1 MTLVFPKL
9 PDPSIID
16 ESTFEEIFDRKLGDF
31 RANYPEFTNT
41 LEGDPIYE
49 LLQDSAYDE
58 LNLRKRINHAY
69 IQTLLA
75 HATGT
80 NLDNLVANVGLTR
93 QVKEEATFDDDG
105 VELTPEVLETDEA
118 LRLRGY
124 LIWHS
129 LSPGSF
135 GHYKTHALN
144 ASAQVKDAFPK
155 NTADGE
161 VTVYIQSEG
170 EDGGVPSA
178 SLLTTVRD
186 YMNALRRRTLCDT
199 LVVEG
204 ITTVDYTIEATIT
217 VEQELDQS
225 TILEQVREAAEDF
238 AEEVA
243 VINQDIPLSRF
254 YAVLSPVGVAGVTLT
269 SPTADITTTDS
280 QVPYA
285 TAITITAA

>member
-16 ESTFEEIFDRKLGDF
+16 QSTFEEIFDRKLGDF
-31 RANYPEFTNT
+31 RANYPEFTNI
-41 LEGDPIYE
+41 LEGDPLYE
-49 LLQDSAYDE
+49 LLEASAYDE

-69 IQTLLA
+69 TQTLLSL
-75 HATGT
+75 ATGA
-80 NLDNLVANVGLTR
+80 NLDNVVSVFGLTR

-105 VELTPEVLETDEA
+105 VELTPEVLETDES

-144 ASAQVKDAFPK
+144 ASPQIKDAFPK

-170 EDGGVPSA
+170 TGGGVPA
-178 SLLTTVRD
+178 AALLTAVRN
-186 YMNALRRRTLCDT
+186 YMNALNRRTLCDT
-199 LVVEG
+199 LVVAG
-204 ITTVDYTIEATIT
+204 ITTVSYTINAEIT
-217 VEQELDQS
+217 VEQELDQA
-225 TILEQVREAAEDF
+225 TILQQVREAAEAF

-243 VINQDIPLSRF
+243 VINQNIPLSRF